1 MSTLITTT
9 AQIGTI
15 KDAGGNATAMTID
28 STGRV
33 VQPAKPAFHIRCQ
46 SVNNVDFSSGV
57 TLAGSTYLQSATLE
71 EQGGNNFNVS
81 TGQYVAPVTGF
92 YYFHFG
98 GRFDNFAGSYLYVTL
113 EGSKQIGRYL
123 SSVQSTYL
131 NPMVSG
137 ACQLDAGEHIK
148 VVVNSVGDNSV
159 SINADS
165 YFQGF
170 LI

>member
-1 MSTLITTT
+1 MSTLQVDSIKTSGGT
-9 AQIGTI
+9 A
-15 KDAGGNATAMTID
+15 ALNID

-33 VQPAKPAFHIRCQ
+33 VQPNKPAFHIRCQ
-46 SVNNVDFSSGV
+46 STAQLDFTSGV
-57 TLAGSTYLQSATLE
+57 TLAGSTYYQSATLE

-92 YYFHFG
+92 YFFHFG
-98 GRFDNFAGSYLYVTL
+98 ARFDGFGSGYMYVTL
-113 EGSKQIGRYL
+113 EGSKQIARSL
-123 SSVQSTYL
+123 SSLTGTYVQTST
-131 NPMVSG
+131 SG

-148 VVVNSVGDNSV
+148 VVVTSSADS
-159 SINADS
+159 SIELDADS

>member
-1 MSTLITTT
+1 MSTLQVDSIKTSGGT
-9 AQIGTI
+9 A
-15 KDAGGNATAMTID
+15 ALNID
-28 STGRV
+28 NTGRV
-33 VQPAKPAFHIRCQ
+33 VQPNKPAFHIRCQ

-71 EQGGNNFNVS
+71 EQGGNNLNVS

-131 NPMVSG
+131 YASASG

>member
-1 MSTLITTT
+1 MSTLQVDSIKTSGGT
-9 AQIGTI
+9 A
-15 KDAGGNATAMTID
+15 ALNID

-33 VQPAKPAFHIRCQ
+33 VQPNKPAFHIRLQ
-46 SVNNVDFSSGV
+46 SVSNVDFTSGV
-57 TLAGSTYLQSATLE
+57 NLAGTTYYQSATLE
-71 EQGGNNFNVS
+71 EQGGSNFNVS

-92 YYFHFG
+92 YFFHFG
-98 GRFDNFAGSYLYVTL
+98 GRFDNFAGSYLYITL
-113 EGSKQIGRYL
+113 DGSKQIGRSL

-131 NPMVSG
+131 NPTVSG

-148 VVVNSVGDNSV
+148 VQVVSNGDSSV
-159 SINADS
+159 SINSDS

>member
-1 MSTLITTT
+1 MSTLQVDSIKTSGGT
-9 AQIGTI
+9 A
-15 KDAGGNATAMTID
+15 ALNID
-28 STGRV
+28 NTGRV
-33 VQPAKPAFHIRCQ
+33 VQPNKPAFHIRCQ

-71 EQGGNNFNVS
+71 EQGGNNFNVG

-92 YYFHFG
+92 YYFQG
-98 GRFDNFAGSYLYVTL
+98 GFRFDNFAGSYFYVTL

-123 SSVQSTYL
+123 SSVQATYL
-131 NPMVSG
+131 APSASG